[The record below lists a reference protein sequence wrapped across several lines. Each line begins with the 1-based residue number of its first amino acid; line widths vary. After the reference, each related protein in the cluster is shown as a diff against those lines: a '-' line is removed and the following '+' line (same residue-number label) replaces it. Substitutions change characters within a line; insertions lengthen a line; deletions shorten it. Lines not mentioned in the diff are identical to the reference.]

1 MKWYMPS
8 WNGDV
13 RIESDPD
20 NSSRTLLWIEK
31 PTDYEL
37 QVLAR
42 LSELLLAA
50 GHIQKKFDMPRCRP
64 GFAKKKPQPIDA
76 PVATIGPLVAK
87 LFKPGDAVLTAVKL
101 KDGQLIT
108 CTGTGADL
116 VELIADVA
124 DVKKPED
131 SPKKAKAAVTVK
143 RPTPSCPQCIPG
155 SVEPARQVLL
165 EFLNPGEHEQWSNS
179 RTLFVTGG
187 LSGHRYLIAHRN
199 TRAAARIGRIAFDI
213 DAQCVVHFHDR
224 SVPPEEEVL
233 AAKLILEHREPWLRN
248 EATMLG
254 ASSNVLV
261 FKNPFG
267 DGNDGIPD
275 AGLTSRIG
283 SAVLQAIAKGD

>member
-13 RIESDPD
+13 RLESDPD
-20 NSSRTLLWIEK
+20 DSGKTLLWIEK
-31 PTDYEL
+31 PTDHEL
-37 QVLAR
+37 QVLSR

-50 GHIQKKFDMPRCRP
+50 GHIAAKIDVPRCRT

-76 PVATIGPLVAK
+76 PIATIGPLVAK

-108 CTGTGADL
+108 CTGTGVEL
-116 VELIADVA
+116 VELIAEVSD
-124 DVKKPED
+124 KKSAD
-131 SPKKAKAAVTVK
+131 SPKKAKAVVTVK

-155 SVEPARQVLL
+155 SIEPARQVLL
-165 EFLNPGEHEQWSNS
+165 EFLSPGEHQQWANS

-199 TRAAARIGRIAFDI
+199 TRTAARVGRIAYDI

-254 ASSNVLV
+254 AGLDVLV

-275 AGLTSRIG
+275 AALTVRIG
-283 SAVLQAIAKGD
+283 EAVLRAMS